1 MLFILRHTSIGG
13 KTMDNFDTQIQIEET
28 NDKIF
33 EFMAEILSTC
43 SDEELAEIF
52 EPIKN
57 S

>member
-1 MLFILRHTSIGG
+1 
-13 KTMDNFDTQIQIEET
+13 MDDFDTQVQCDEIS
-28 NDKIF
+28 DKIF

-57 S
+57 P